1 MGKWSLSPG
10 VRYMVA
16 SAFCFSVM
24 SLAVKLVGQR
34 VPTQEV
40 VLVRSALNAGFTLAM
55 LHHAGIRPWGNRP
68 LVLALRGV
76 FGFLALSCLYYGLVV
91 LPLADATLLQYTNP
105 VWTALLAVWL
115 LNERVGR
122 GDLALIVASL
132 VGVALIAR
140 PGFLFGGGGP
150 RLDLL
155 AVGVV
160 LLGSVFSAAAYVTV
174 RQLARTEDPLV
185 IVLYFT
191 LVSVAGSLPGTAAAA
206 VWPTATEWGFL
217 LIVGI
222 AAQGGQVFLTRGLTL
237 EPAGRATAIGYL
249 QVVFAAVWG
258 AIFFDEIPD
267 GWVIAGASIILGST
281 LLLAASRSRAPAPAP
296 AAVPPRDNTE

>member
-1 MGKWSLSPG
+1 MGTTSLSPG

-34 VPTQEV
+34 IPTQEV
-40 VLVRSALNAGFTLAM
+40 VLVRSVLNAGFTFGM
-55 LHHAGIRPWGNRP
+55 LKYAGIRPWGKRP
-68 LVLALRGV
+68 VVLALRGL

-105 VWTALLAVWL
+105 VWTALLAAWL
-115 LNERVGR
+115 LHERVGR
-122 GDLALIVASL
+122 RELVLIVSSL

-155 AVGVV
+155 GVGVV

-191 LVSVAGSLPGTAAAA
+191 LVSIAGSLPGTVAGA
-206 VWPTATEWGFL
+206 VLPTPAEWGFL
-217 LIVGI
+217 LVVGI

-249 QVVFAAVWG
+249 QVVFAAGWG
-258 AIFFDEIPD
+258 AIFFGEIPD
-267 GWVIAGASIILGST
+267 GWVFAGASIILGST
-281 LLLAASRSRAPAPAP
+281 LLLATSRSRAPAPAP
-296 AAVPPRDNTE
+296 AVVVERRERE